1 MSSPDQSHKS
11 LVAVVGPTATGKSDL
26 ALHLAESFNGE
37 IVNADSRQVYR
48 YMDIGTAKPS
58 SEDRQRIPHHLIDIL
73 EPDQDFSLALFLE
86 LARKAVQ
93 DIHRRGKLPILAGGT
108 GQYVWALLEGW
119 TVPKV
124 APDPALRRRLE
135 AKDRETLYRELEEV
149 DPDSATSIGPTNVR
163 RMIRALEVYHLTG
176 VPFSQTRHKSE
187 PPFRFLVLGLTAS
200 REELYRRI
208 DSRVDIMMQQGWLN
222 EVREL
227 LDTGYSPDLA
237 SLSSLGYQELVS
249 HIRGELSLSV
259 ATERVKYNTHRFA
272 RHQYAWFRP
281 KDPRIHWLESGP
293 DTPKEAQEMV
303 GGFLNES

>member
-1 MSSPDQSHKS
+1 VSSPDQSRTS
-11 LVAVVGPTATGKSDL
+11 LVVVVGPTAIGKSDL

-48 YMDIGTAKPS
+48 HMDIGTAKPS
-58 SEDRQRIPHHLIDIL
+58 AEDRQHIPHHLIDIL

-86 LARKAVQ
+86 LAQKAIQ
-93 DIHRRGKLPILAGGT
+93 DIHRRGKLPILVGGT

-135 AKDRETLYRELEEV
+135 AKDKETLYRELEKV
-149 DPDSATSIGPTNVR
+149 DPGSATSIGPTNVR

-176 VPFSQTRHKSE
+176 VPFSQTRRKNG
-187 PPFRFLVLGLTAS
+187 PPFRFLALGLTAP

-208 DSRVDIMMQQGWLN
+208 DGRVDIMMQQGWLN
-222 EVREL
+222 EVRGL
-227 LDTGYSPDLA
+227 LDKGYSPDLP

-259 ATERVKYNTHRFA
+259 ATERIKYNTHRFA

-281 KDPRIHWLESGP
+281 KDSRIHWLEPGP
-293 DTPKEAQEMV
+293 ETAKEARELV
-303 GGFLNES
+303 DSFLSES